1 MSEPIDN
8 PGSRYASAVDGD
20 EIDFME
26 LLLALWAGK
35 WSIVGITIAAG
46 ALSVFLALSKPD
58 FYNSTAVLVPVG
70 SQVAPSGVS
79 SSLSGIASL
88 AGISIGSSGGL
99 DGVTLGLEVLQ
110 SRVFLTNFIEQ
121 RDLLVPL
128 FAFKEWDKISGE
140 NIFNDDVYD
149 EASGVWKGSALGLT
163 NSKPSMQQ
171 AFDEMM
177 EILAVSVDKKT
188 GLIRITI
195 THESPVLAQRWVTWL
210 VEDLNMAR
218 KNEAIDEG
226 KKSIIFI
233 EQQIEATSIVEL
245 RTMFFQMIQEHTKS
259 ILLASVRSEYL
270 FRTIDPAI
278 VPERK
283 VGPRRAFMCIAG
295 TLIGGVCGCLLVL
308 LRSFRFDTQKQR

>member
-8 PGSRYASAVDGD
+8 PGGRYASAVDGD

-35 WSIVGITIAAG
+35 WSIIGITIAAG
-46 ALSVFLALSKPD
+46 AFSVFFALSKPD
-58 FYNSTAVLVPVG
+58 FYNSTAVLVPAG
-70 SQVAPSGVS
+70 SQGAPSGVS
-79 SSLSGIASL
+79 SSFSGLASL

-99 DGVTLGLEVLQ
+99 GGVSLGLEVLQ

-171 AFDEMM
+171 AFDKIM

-188 GLIRITI
+188 GMIRVTI

-218 KNEAIDEG
+218 KNEAVEEAQR
-226 KKSIIFI
+226 SIVFI
-233 EQQIEATSIVEL
+233 EGQIKATSIIEL
-245 RTMFFQMIQEHTKS
+245 RTMFFKMIQEQTKTV
-259 ILLASVRSEYL
+259 LLASVRPEYL
-270 FRTIDPAI
+270 LKTIDPAI
-278 VPERK
+278 IPERK
-283 VGPRRAFMCIAG
+283 VGPQRAFMCIAG
-295 TLIGGVCGCLLVL
+295 TLIGGVCACLLVL
-308 LRSFRFDTQKQR
+308 LRYFGFRKQT